1 MYLAFPFGS
10 TLTMILSKRK
20 KKRRRK
26 KEKKTKVATLHTTTR
41 RMNDKL
47 TKFANIFSPLFPRG
61 KIFAAGY
68 FIHKALPSPPPDVIF
83 RGFVDATGFTVI
95 FRIT

>member
-1 MYLAFPFGS
+1 
-10 TLTMILSKRK
+10 
-20 KKRRRK
+20 
-26 KEKKTKVATLHTTTR
+26 
-41 RMNDKL
+41 MNDKL
-47 TKFANIFSPLFPRG
+47 TKFANIFFPPFPRG

-68 FIHKALPSPPPDVIF
+68 FIHKALPPLPLNVIF